1 MANRPK
7 TERNE
12 KILELWDDGKGWRQK
27 SIARMFKMTE
37 SAVQMIIWRAN
48 HKEVDKNNGRG

>member
-12 KILELWDDGKGWRQK
+12 KILELWRDGKGWRQA
-27 SIARMFKMTE
+27 SIAAMMKM
-37 SAVQMIIWRAN
+37 SPGAVQMVICR
-48 HKEVDKNNGRG
+48 HRQKDGDK